1 MAKDT
6 SQASQKIFKSMLLS
20 ELQEVKNIVQKTAE
34 DRAPVELDQQSVG
47 RLSRMDAMQQQ
58 SMEKAKQVRRIER
71 IKLIN
76 AALKRLESG
85 DYGFSLNCDAHISHG
100 RLKLD
105 PTFSLCIDCAK

>member
-1 MAKDT
+1 MLAYGSNVSKWI
-6 SQASQKIFKSMLLS
+6 KIHCRL
-20 ELQEVKNIVQKTAE
+20 VKKFSKECFYPSCRKLKI
-34 DRAPVELDQQSVG
+34 DQQAVG

-76 AALKRLESG
+76 SALKRLEAG
-85 DYGFSLNCDAHISHG
+85 DYGFCLNCDAHISNG

-105 PTFSLCIDCAK
+105 PTFSLCIDCAR

>member
-1 MAKDT
+1 MDSDT
-6 SQASQKIFKSMLLS
+6 SPAHEIVFKRMLLS
-20 ELQEVKNIVQKTAE
+20 ELEEVEIIAQKTAE
-34 DRAPVELDQQSVG
+34 DRVPVELDQQAVG

-76 AALKRLESG
+76 AALKRLEDG
-85 DYGFSLNCDAHISHG
+85 DYGFCLKCDAHISNG

-105 PTFSLCIDCAK
+105 PTFSLCIDCAR

>member
-6 SQASQKIFKSMLLS
+6 SQASQKIFKRMLLS
-20 ELQEVKNIVQKTAE
+20 ELQEVKNIVKKTAE

-76 AALKRLESG
+76 VALKRLESG
-85 DYGFSLNCDAHISHG
+85 DYGFCLNCDAHISHG

>member
-1 MAKDT
+1 MDKDT
-6 SQASQKIFKSMLLS
+6 SQASKIVLKGMLLS
-20 ELQEVKNIVQKTAE
+20 EWEEVEIIVQKTAE
-34 DRAPVELDQQSVG
+34 DRVPVELDQQAVG

-76 AALKRLESG
+76 AALKRLEDG
-85 DYGFSLNCDAHISHG
+85 DYGFCLKCDAHISNG

-105 PTFSLCIDCAK
+105 PTFSLCIDCAR

>member
-1 MAKDT
+1 MDKDT
-6 SQASQKIFKSMLLS
+6 SQASKIVLKGMLLS
-20 ELQEVKNIVQKTAE
+20 ELEEVEIIAQKTAE
-34 DRAPVELDQQSVG
+34 DRVPVELDQQAVG

-76 AALKRLESG
+76 AALKRLEDG
-85 DYGFSLNCDAHISHG
+85 DYGFCLKCDAHISNG

-105 PTFSLCIDCAK
+105 PTFSLCIDCAR

>member
-85 DYGFSLNCDAHISHG
+85 DYVFCLNCDAHISHG

>member
-1 MAKDT
+1 MDKDT
-6 SQASQKIFKSMLLS
+6 SQASKIVLKGMLLS
-20 ELQEVKNIVQKTAE
+20 ELEEVEIIAQKTAE
-34 DRAPVELDQQSVG
+34 DRVPVELDQQAVG

-76 AALKRLESG
+76 AALKRLEDG
-85 DYGFSLNCDAHISHG
+85 DYGFCLKCDAHISNG

-105 PTFSLCIDCAK
+105 PTFALCIDCAR

>member
-1 MAKDT
+1 MDKDT
-6 SQASQKIFKSMLLS
+6 SQASKIVLKGMLLS
-20 ELQEVKNIVQKTAE
+20 ELEEVEIIVQKTAE
-34 DRAPVELDQQSVG
+34 DRVPVELDQQVVG

-76 AALKRLESG
+76 AALKRLEDG
-85 DYGFSLNCDAHISHG
+85 DYGFCLKCDAHISNG

-105 PTFSLCIDCAK
+105 PTFSLCIDCAR

>member
-1 MAKDT
+1 MDH
-6 SQASQKIFKSMLLS
+6 LS
-20 ELQEVKNIVQKTAE
+20 EEQLTLLRNALVETHMNLTEQLAISKSAAEVVN
-34 DRAPVELDQQSVG
+34 LDQSMVG
-47 RLSRMDAMQQQ
+47 RVSRMDAMQQQ

-71 IKLIN
+71 VKLIN

-85 DYGFSLNCDAHISHG
+85 DYGFCLNCDAHISHG